1 MKNRKNRII
10 HVAAATVS
18 LVSTVL
24 GSDTLLNYT
33 FSAPRYK
40 QAVYNR
46 RGALVGA
53 NIGTIAR
60 PEIVP
65 VDLSTGTESV
75 AQFLARGGILKVGRT
90 AKASGF
96 VSQSIRVKSFRNV
109 QTNCQP
115 SRSYGL

>member
-1 MKNRKNRII
+1 MNTKSAT
-10 HVAAATVS
+10 AAAAQSASVS
-18 LVSTVL
+18 FN
-24 GSDTLLNYT
+24 DEPELLRNYT

-46 RGALVGA
+46 RGTLVGA
-53 NIGTIAR
+53 NIGTIVR

-75 AQFLARGGILKVGRT
+75 AQFLARGGIVKVGRT

-96 VSQSIRVKSFRNV
+96 VAQGIRVKPFRNV
-109 QTNCQP
+109 PTNCQP